1 VLIGHAFAQS
11 FSELVHLSR
20 RLMIGDSGN
29 GPRNPAW
36 TVTGTTSRGP
46 RRTLFDYEFP
56 RLRQEVRL
64 SRVGAGRLWI
74 RESNSGNVSVHDPV
88 DKSWKQWK
96 LPGENRTYAVWV
108 DLDDKIW
115 LSEWRANAIV
125 RFGPTNVSKQS
136 RKF

>member
-1 VLIGHAFAQS
+1 MDRHRH
-11 FSELVHLSR
+11 HLQGAAPDR
-20 RLMIGDSGN
+20 F
-29 GPRNPAW
+29 
-36 TVTGTTSRGP
+36 
-46 RRTLFDYEFP
+46 FDYEFP

-74 RESNSGNVSVHDPV
+74 SESNSGNVSVHDPV
-88 DKSWKQWK
+88 DKSSKQWK

-115 LSEWRANAIV
+115 LSEWGANAIV

>member
-1 VLIGHAFAQS
+1 MQS
-11 FSELVHLSR
+11 GLDRHRHHLQGAAPDR
-20 RLMIGDSGN
+20 F
-29 GPRNPAW
+29 
-36 TVTGTTSRGP
+36 
-46 RRTLFDYEFP
+46 FDYEFP

-74 RESNSGNVSVHDPV
+74 SESNSGNVSVHDPV

-115 LSEWRANAIV
+115 LSEWGANAIV
-125 RFGPTNVSKQS
+125 RFDPTNVSKQS